1 MPDFYTIT
9 QDEFETA
16 ARFLQVVALMEAYG
30 WHNYEEYFYNS
41 TSRFYGGS
49 EERDRLREWLDSQ
62 IPTCANWTSD
72 PAQGTTVQWDGTV
85 LSLRNRKG
93 VLAEFNLP
101 QLLEGP
107 RRHDRYAYI
116 HGADVT
122 NNDPLNAFKGRT
134 DLRELVVVGTLGKV
148 LSLLPEKNASL
159 YDIADARKSVW
170 RTLQDAGIYVEP
182 SASDSAFDDSLI
194 VWGYYGAPI
203 EAIERQERAE
213 CKKKV
218 AVLVPPLPKVFHWMK
233 SKPKA
238 EPKGETEPE
247 PTPMLELE
255 HKAPEP
261 DTEPETAPERK
272 RRNLWGWALVAFELL
287 AIAWIG
293 HIYATQGPYSSELAV
308 ACGVASI
315 LSAIGIT
322 VLKHFDDQDV

>member
-16 ARFLQVVALMEAYG
+16 ARFLQVVALMEAYSQN
-30 WHNYEEYFYNS
+30 NYERYFYSS
-41 TSRFYGGS
+41 TSGYYSSS
-49 EERDRLREWLDSQ
+49 EERNRLREWLDSQ

-101 QLLEGP
+101 QLLEEQ
-107 RRHDRYAYI
+107 RRHDRYAHI

-122 NNDPLNAFKGRT
+122 NNAPHNAFEGRT
-134 DLRELVVVGTLGKV
+134 DLRELVGVGTLGRV
-148 LSLLPEKNASL
+148 LSLLPKKDASL
-159 YDIADARKSVW
+159 WGLADARERVR

-213 CKKKV
+213 CKKKKV

-233 SKPKA
+233 S

-272 RRNLWGWALVAFELL
+272 RRNLWGWALVAVELL
-287 AIAWIG
+287 AIVGICL
-293 HIYATQGPYSSELAV
+293 IYTTQGPYSSELAV

-322 VLKHFDDQDV
+322 VLKHFDTLDE

>member
-1 MPDFYTIT
+1 MPDFCTIT
-9 QDEFETA
+9 DEEFETA

-30 WHNYEEYFYNS
+30 WHNYEKYFYSS
-41 TSRFYGGS
+41 TSRYYSGS
-49 EERDRLREWLDSQ
+49 EERNKLREWLDSQ

-72 PAQGTTVQWDGTV
+72 PAQGTMVQWDGTV

-101 QLLEGP
+101 QLLEEP
-107 RRHDRYAYI
+107 RRHDRYAHI

-122 NNDPLNAFKGRT
+122 NNAPHNAFEGRT
-134 DLRELVVVGTLGKV
+134 DLRELVVVGTLGRV
-148 LSLLPEKNASL
+148 LSLLPEKDASL
-159 YDIADARKSVW
+159 YDIADAHESVR

-182 SASDSAFDDSLI
+182 SASDSAFDDSHI

-203 EAIERQERAE
+203 EDIKRQELAE
-213 CKKKV
+213 CEKKV

-238 EPKGETEPE
+238 EPKVETE

-255 HKAPEP
+255 HKVPEP
-261 DTEPETAPERK
+261 ETEPETVPARK

-287 AIAWIG
+287 AIVGIC
-293 HIYATQGPYSSELAV
+293 HIYTTQGPYSSELAV

-322 VLKHFDDQDV
+322 VLKHFDTLDE